1 MKVLCEV
8 CGNESD
14 AVICSV
20 FGAISYATCADCAT
34 KGIEPYD
41 NVVGA
46 MLHFDEFGE
55 GYKTIAENSIKY
67 AGKTI
72 EEFNRDVDELCQSYY
87 DFLEN
92 EAAAT
97 AEEIAI
103 EEMEEM

>member
-20 FGAISYATCADCAT
+20 FGAISYATCAECAA
-34 KGIEPYD
+34 KEIEPYD

-46 MLHFDEFGE
+46 MLYFDEFGE

-87 DFLEN
+87 DFLRAEN
-92 EAAAT
+92 TLISEQ
-97 AEEIAI
+97 EDFI
-103 EEMEEM
+103 

>member
-1 MKVLCEV
+1 MKCLCEI
-8 CGNESD
+8 CNNE
-14 AVICSV
+14 AVAVVCSV
-20 FGAISYATCADCAT
+20 FGAVSYAICSDCAA
-34 KGIEPYD
+34 KDIEPYD

-67 AGKTI
+67 VGKTI

-92 EAAAT
+92 EAASISEKVT
-97 AEEIAI
+97 S
-103 EEMEEM
+103 EEMEEF

>member
-1 MKVLCEV
+1 MKCLCEI
-8 CGNESD
+8 CNNE
-14 AVICSV
+14 AVAVVCSV
-20 FGAISYATCADCAT
+20 FGAVSYATCAECAA

-87 DFLEN
+87 DFLKAEN
-92 EAAAT
+92 TLVGEQ
-97 AEEIAI
+97 EDFI
-103 EEMEEM
+103 